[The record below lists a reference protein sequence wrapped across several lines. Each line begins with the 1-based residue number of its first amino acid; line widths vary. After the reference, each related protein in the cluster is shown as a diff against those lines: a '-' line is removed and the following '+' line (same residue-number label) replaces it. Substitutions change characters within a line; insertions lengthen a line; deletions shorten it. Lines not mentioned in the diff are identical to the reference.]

1 MRVDPYKNKERW
13 LNWKARTTQGIPD
26 ISKHNSTLILQY
38 LNDMEKGINISSVN
52 RKGGRS
58 YIRLNALKARIIF
71 IIKQLE
77 NRFKLNNIIFLKEEQ
92 LLDFFARMRNGEIKT
107 KDGKKYKSV
116 CDYAKIFKAFWH
128 WYQKSSKKQGKEIP
142 DITVDLDTSRYKPE
156 WVYLNE
162 EQVKKLCDNASFDY
176 RVLIMFLFDTGI
188 RAPTELINIKVSDL
202 SSDCKELYIRDEISK
217 TFGRRIK
224 LLLCSE
230 LLKEYIKKNNLGQE
244 NYLFPIT
251 PYIVNRYLKRLKEK
265 KLWRLR
271 IGKFRA
277 EADAVSY
284 THLTLPTN

>member
-1 MRVDPYKNKERW
+1 
-13 LNWKARTTQGIPD
+13 
-26 ISKHNSTLILQY
+26 
-38 LNDMEKGINISSVN
+38 MEKGINISSVN

-277 EADAVSY
+277 EADVLVSMNKIIVVRIGHRKNIY
-284 THLTLPTN
+284 NQ